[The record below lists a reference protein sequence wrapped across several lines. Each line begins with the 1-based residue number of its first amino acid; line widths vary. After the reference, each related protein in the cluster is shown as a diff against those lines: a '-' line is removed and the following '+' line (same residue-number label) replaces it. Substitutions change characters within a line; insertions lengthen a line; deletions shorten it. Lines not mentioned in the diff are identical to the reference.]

1 MLDILYDQA
10 LHRNL
15 DLISEPCRSHSSMNL
30 VDVTEL
36 DQDSV
41 AEMEGN
47 GVVLTELLGI
57 DFGFHR

>member
-10 LHRNL
+10 LHGNL

-36 DQDSV
+36 DQDPV

>member
-1 MLDILYDQA
+1 MLDILYDQF

-15 DLISEPCRSHSSMNL
+15 DLISEPCRSHSGVNL
-30 VDVTEL
+30 VDMTEL
-36 DQDSV
+36 DQDPV
-41 AEMEGN
+41 AELEGN

>member
-1 MLDILYDQA
+1 MLYDQV

-15 DLISEPCRSHSSMNL
+15 DLISEPCRSHSGVNL

-36 DQDSV
+36 DQDPV
-41 AEMEGN
+41 AEMGAN

>member
-1 MLDILYDQA
+1 
-10 LHRNL
+10 
-15 DLISEPCRSHSSMNL
+15 MNL

-36 DQDSV
+36 DQDPV